1 MTDTLDDNPGGATR
15 WPLSMMEKF
24 LRGLPVLSM
33 ADCDQVLASLRDGKT
48 VLLHLKERPQDE
60 CYLLLATVAEGLYG
74 ARLLPHEAGQEVMR
88 INKILWARYP
98 DGEDSGTSGLPPRP
112 PSNRR

>member
-24 LRGLPVLSM
+24 LRGLPILSTS
-33 ADCDQVLASLRDGKT
+33 DCDQVLASLRDGKT
-48 VLLHLKERPQDE
+48 VLLHLADRPDDE

-74 ARLLPHEAGQEVMR
+74 AKLMPHDAGVRLMKVSRL
-88 INKILWARYP
+88 LWARYP
-98 DGEDSGTSGLPPRP
+98 DGEGSGTSG
-112 PSNRR
+112 